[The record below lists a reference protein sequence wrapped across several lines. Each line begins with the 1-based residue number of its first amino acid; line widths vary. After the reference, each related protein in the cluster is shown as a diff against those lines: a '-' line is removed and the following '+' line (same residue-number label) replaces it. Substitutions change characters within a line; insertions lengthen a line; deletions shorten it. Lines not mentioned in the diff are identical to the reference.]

1 MKAFT
6 VHMPPDLPGD
16 TAAERA
22 VFVKDG
28 FCWPALFIP
37 LLWLLWHRLWLVLI
51 AYLVAAMV
59 IGAVQ
64 IIAGEAAAAIIL
76 IAFAFYFAAEAN
88 NARRWS
94 LGRRGWMRDGEV
106 FGRDHGEA
114 EIRYFTHRERRG
126 DGDRGD
132 SLSSS
137 AVATKAD
144 RAPAAAAASV
154 TRPDIDPDAAGIVG
168 LFPEKD

>member
-6 VHMPPDLPGD
+6 VHMPPDFTGD
-16 TAAERA
+16 AAAERA
-22 VFVKDG
+22 AFVKDG

-37 LLWLLWHRLWLVLI
+37 LLWLLWRRLWLVLV
-51 AYLVAAMV
+51 AYLVAVTA

-64 IIAGEAAAAIIL
+64 VIAGEGAATLIL

-94 LGRRGWMRDGEV
+94 LRRRRWTPAGEAFGHDRD
-106 FGRDHGEA
+106 EA
-114 EIRYFTHRERRG
+114 EIGYFTGREWRG
-126 DGDRGD
+126 DDDRGG
-132 SLSSS
+132 SSSSS
-137 AVATKAD
+137 ALAAKAVW
-144 RAPAAAAASV
+144 APTAAV
-154 TRPDIDPDAAGIVG
+154 TGPDPDAGGIFG